1 MAHDFEDKDHTQF
14 IRLEGTGSGEKDDHV
29 LSRAAFQLHSF
40 SMMNSVRD
48 GNPGFVSDD
57 YLNDISAETTLT
69 AMELVAAGLW
79 ERSTDGYL
87 ITDPQML
94 EMAMMV
100 SEQMKDSFPY
110 EPEEC
115 PDHAPG
121 PNSGAQCCRCGTEL
135 DGDEHAR

>member
-1 MAHDFEDKDHTQF
+1 
-14 IRLEGTGSGEKDDHV
+14 
-29 LSRAAFQLHSF
+29 
-40 SMMNSVRD
+40 MMNSLRG

-69 AMELVAAGLW
+69 AMELVSAGLW
-79 ERSTDGYL
+79 ERSKDGYL

-115 PDHAPG
+115 PDHEFG
-121 PNSGAQCCRCGTEL
+121 PNSGARCRRCGIEL
-135 DGDEHAR
+135 DDEDVR